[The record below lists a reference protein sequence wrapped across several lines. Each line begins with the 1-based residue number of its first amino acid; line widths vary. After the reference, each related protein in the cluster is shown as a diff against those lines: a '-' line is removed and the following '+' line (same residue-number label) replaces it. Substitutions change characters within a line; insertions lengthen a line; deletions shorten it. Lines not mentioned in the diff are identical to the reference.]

1 MLLILLRHA
10 EAVDRA
16 ADDAARQLTAK
27 GIEQAARVAKYLRRK
42 RLMPDRVVCSPV
54 TRAKQT
60 AVLVA
65 EAVDRPLVL
74 EPDLRPGM
82 RPEHGLEIVSR
93 NDGAEVLLL
102 VGHEPDLSGLASLIL
117 GAARPEMLRLRKA
130 SITGI
135 ELARAQAGGGELQFL
150 VPVRLMG

>member
-1 MLLILLRHA
+1 MFLILLRHA
-10 EAVDRA
+10 EAVDSA
-16 ADDAARQLTAK
+16 ASDAGRQLTAK
-27 GIEQAARVAKYLRRK
+27 GVDQAARVARYLRRK
-42 RLMPDRVVCSPV
+42 KLMPDLVVSSPV

-65 EAVDRPLVL
+65 EAIECPLAL

-82 RPEHGLEIVSR
+82 DPARGIGIIGSYPE
-93 NDGAEVLLL
+93 AATLLL
-102 VGHEPDLSGLASLIL
+102 VGHEPDLSGFVSALL
-117 GAARPEMLRLRKA
+117 GCPRPEMMRLRKA

-135 ELARAQAGGGELQFL
+135 ELPRPALGAGELQFM

>member
-16 ADDAARQLTAK
+16 AEDASRQLTAK

-42 RLMPDRVVCSPV
+42 KLVPDRVVCSPV

-65 EAVDRPLVL
+65 EAVDRPIELDG
-74 EPDLRPGM
+74 ELRPGM
-82 RPEHGLEIVSR
+82 GADQGLAVIERHSP
-93 NDGAEVLLL
+93 AEVLLL
-102 VGHEPDLSGLASLIL
+102 VGHEPDLSGLAAVLL
-117 GAARPEMLRLRKA
+117 GSQRPEMLRLRKA

-135 ELARAQAGGGELQFL
+135 ELGRPVRGGGELQFL

>member
-16 ADDAARQLTAK
+16 ADDASRQLTAK
-27 GIEQAARVAKYLRRK
+27 GIDQAARVAKYLRRK
-42 RLMPDRVVCSPV
+42 QLLPDLVVCSPV

-65 EAVDRPLVL
+65 EAVDRPLEL
-74 EPDLRPGM
+74 DADLRPGM
-82 RPEHGLEIVSR
+82 APDAGLGVLARHET
-93 NDGAEVLLL
+93 DGILLV
-102 VGHEPDLSGLASLIL
+102 VGHEPDLSGLASVLL
-117 GAARPEMLRLRKA
+117 GSDRAGMLHLRKA

-135 ELARAQAGGGELQFL
+135 ELARAARGCGELQFL
-150 VPVRLMG
+150 VPVRLM